1 MKILV
6 YETEAIIKD
15 LDFFAYHHK
24 SLSQFYQ
31 DIQNAIKSNNTQ
43 SLWQLSKVITRHQ
56 LHDILT
62 KIK

>member
-15 LDFFAYHHK
+15 LDFLASNHK
-24 SLSQFYQ
+24 TLNQFYQ
-31 DIQNAIKSNNTQ
+31 DIKKAIQSNNTQ

-56 LHDILT
+56 LHDKLT

>member
-15 LDFFAYHHK
+15 LDFLVYNHT
-24 SLSQFYQ
+24 SLNQFYQ
-31 DIQNAIKSNNTQ
+31 DIKSAIKTNNKQ
-43 SLWQLSKVITRHQ
+43 SLWQLSKMITRHQ
-56 LHDILT
+56 LHDKLT